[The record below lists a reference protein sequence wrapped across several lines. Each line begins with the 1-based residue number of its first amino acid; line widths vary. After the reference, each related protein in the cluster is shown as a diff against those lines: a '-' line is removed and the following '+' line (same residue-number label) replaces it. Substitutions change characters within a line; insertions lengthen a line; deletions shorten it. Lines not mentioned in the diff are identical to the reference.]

1 MAFATPDS
9 RSILAGVLALAGTSI
24 LVWFGNGL
32 NPWWPCLWFAM
43 FPVLWFSLRSSWWST
58 ALIATASMLLGGLN
72 LFPYFHHV
80 LGAPAIVW
88 VGIYAQIAIV
98 FAAAVL
104 LFRAL
109 VFRGAV
115 WSALV
120 ALPAMWVSLEY
131 VRNFTGPHGTAG
143 SLAYSQLHFL
153 PFLQLAS
160 ITGPWGMSFVLLLLA
175 PALAIA
181 LHLWTTQRQRA
192 LRVLG
197 TTVGIIAVVL
207 IYGFIRLAQPAGKTV
222 RVGLV
227 TSDEKQYAHIVDPGA
242 PAKSLF
248 RAYAPHIQ
256 ALAAQGAKTIVLPEM
271 LAVIVDPHQEAA
283 DSILQPLADQT
294 GTTIIAGTIHVV
306 KPLTY
311 NQARIYSP
319 HIAMASYDKHHLLPP
334 FESHTT
340 PGTSMT
346 FLPRDGEI
354 WGVAICKDMDF
365 TQLLRHYGQA
375 GAGLMLVPAWDFVV
389 DASWHGHIA
398 VMRGVEDGFSIVRSA
413 KGGYLTVSDSR
424 GRIIAERSS
433 NAAPFSTLLADVPV
447 EHHATPYLL
456 LGDWFPWLAMGLVIF
471 AVLRLPLRR
480 STSNLRSL

>member
-1 MAFATPDS
+1 MGFATANLRGIVS
-9 RSILAGVLALAGTSI
+9 GVLAIAGTAI
-24 LVWFGNGL
+24 LMWFGNGL
-32 NPWWPCLWFAM
+32 NPWWPCLWFAT
-43 FPVLWFSLRSSWWST
+43 FPVLWFSLRSSWWS
-58 ALIATASMLLGGLN
+58 AGLVAATSMLLGGLN
-72 LFPYFHHV
+72 LFPYFHRV
-80 LGAPAIVW
+80 LAAPVMVW
-88 VGIYAQIAIV
+88 VEIYGIMAIV

-131 VRNFTGPHGTAG
+131 VRNLAGPHGTAG

-160 ITGPWGMSFVLLLLA
+160 ITGPWGMSFVLLLPA
-175 PALAIA
+175 SALAIA
-181 LHLWTTQRQRA
+181 VHLWTMQRRPA
-192 LRVLG
+192 LRILG
-197 TTVGIIAVVL
+197 TTAGIIAAVL
-207 IYGFIRLAQPAGKTV
+207 LYGGVRLAQPAGKTV

-227 TSDEKQYAHIVDPGA
+227 SSDQRGFEAVVDPGE
-242 PAKSLF
+242 PAEKLF
-248 RAYAPHIQ
+248 RAYAPHIR

-271 LAVIVDPHQEAA
+271 LAVIVDPHKEAA
-283 DSILQPLADQT
+283 DSVLQPLADRT
-294 GTTIIAGTIHVV
+294 GVTIVAGAIHVV
-306 KPLTY
+306 EPYTY

-319 HIAMASYDKHHLLPP
+319 NMAMASYDKHHLLPP
-334 FESHTT
+334 FESRTT

-346 FLPRDGEI
+346 FLPRDGET

-365 TQLLRHYGQA
+365 TRLLRRYGQA

-424 GRIIAERSS
+424 GRIVAERRSD
-433 NAAPFSTLLADVPV
+433 AAPFSTLIADVPA
-447 EHHATPYLL
+447 EHHPTPYLL
-456 LGDWFPWLAMGLVIF
+456 LGDWFPWLAMGLV
-471 AVLRLPLRR
+471 VLTTLRLTWRR
-480 STSNLRSL
+480 SI